1 MTVWLTLCGV
11 VLSAYTLYKWILFNS
26 LQAKVPV
33 SNTSQVDFNNF
44 DSASQYTYHWWGRL
58 LNILHN
64 RLEGRFLGA

>member
-1 MTVWLTLCGV
+1 
-11 VLSAYTLYKWILFNS
+11 LYRWILFNS